1 MTAQA
6 TPSAPASRGSR
17 LLPQIVSSAACL
29 RCDVCCRFPDPDSP
43 LRPYFTGREIDEAVA
58 GGIERRWFPS
68 PNGGQV
74 SLVPDEGAEG
84 YHCPAFDAT
93 TNRCRIYEHRPLD
106 CRLYPLALMWN
117 ERHDEV
123 LLGWDA
129 KCPFMREQV
138 PVEITEHADRVVS
151 LLAQQDFLDTV
162 ARHPHLIGR
171 FQEDVVHLRPLPDV
185 TRAVSQRWGNVPMH
199 RLTLDD
205 LPRLETALR
214 RAGLPQSQSP
224 AAYSAPYHY
233 TCNTLLSYWWTELD
247 GGFFLFAESP
257 DGWFMP
263 LPPLSGGPI
272 DDACAQAF
280 AILRQR
286 NDHSAVS
293 RIENVLPEAASHL
306 RLLGYRSTPKEG
318 DYLYRADEL
327 SRLVGDRY
335 KSQRALC
342 NRIDRLTG
350 IAVVPYQECD
360 RRACRTL
367 LHVWRGQ
374 KEGEALGSYGRWL
387 LEDAVSSHEVVWSH
401 AAALGLNGTVVKID
415 GAVRAYTFGY
425 WLTDKTW
432 CVLLEVAD
440 RTVPGLAQYLFRETC
455 RLAHSEGAEFVN
467 AMDDAGLPGLRRSK
481 QRYRPTRQIESV
493 ILREDLP
500 A

>member
-6 TPSAPASRGSR
+6 TPSAPASRGARS
-17 LLPQIVSSAACL
+17 LPQIVPSAACL

-43 LRPYFTGREIDEAVA
+43 LRPYFTSREIDEAVA
-58 GGIERRWFPS
+58 GGIDRRWFPS
-68 PNGGQV
+68 PSGGQI
-74 SLVPDEGAEG
+74 SLVPDEEAEG
-84 YHCPAFDAT
+84 YHCPAFDAR
-93 TNRCRIYEHRPLD
+93 TNGCRIYERRPLD

-117 ERHDEV
+117 QEHDEV

-129 KCPFMREQV
+129 KCPFMRERV
-138 PVEITEHADRVVS
+138 PGEIAEHAERVVS
-151 LLAQQDFLDTV
+151 LLTQPDLLDTV
-162 ARHPHLIGR
+162 ARHPRLIGR
-171 FQEDVVHLRPLPDV
+171 FQDDVVRLRSLPDV
-185 TRAVSQRWGNVPMH
+185 TRALSQRWGNVPMH

-205 LPRLETALR
+205 VPRLESALR
-214 RAGLPQSQSP
+214 RAGLPHSQSP

-233 TCNTLLSYWWTELD
+233 MCNALLNYWWTELD

-263 LPPLSGGPI
+263 LPPLTCGPI
-272 DDACAQAF
+272 EEACARAF
-280 AILRQR
+280 AIMRQR
-286 NDHSAVS
+286 NGHAAVS
-293 RIENVLPEAASHL
+293 RIENVSSEAAFRL
-306 RLLGYRSTPKEG
+306 RPLGYRSTPKEG

-327 SRLVGDRY
+327 SRLAGDRY

-342 NRIDRLTG
+342 NRVDRLEG
-350 IAVVPYQECD
+350 VALLPYRECD

-367 LHVWRGQ
+367 LHVWREQ
-374 KEGEALGSYGRWL
+374 KQRDALDSYGRWL
-387 LEDAVSSHEVVWSH
+387 LDDAVSSHEVVWSH
-401 AAALGLNGTVVKID
+401 AAALGISGTVVKID

-425 WLTDKTW
+425 WLTGKTW

-455 RLAHSEGAEFVN
+455 RLAHSRGAEFVN

-481 QRYRPTRQIESV
+481 ERYRPALRIESM
-493 ILREDLP
+493 ILREHRS